1 MRWLR
6 TYVLTPPLSAAC
18 FLLFWASSWVAHPFD
33 RSGRIHHRIARFWS
47 WLLLRS
53 AGVRIL
59 TSGLDRLSAKD
70 HYLYI
75 SNHMS
80 FADTPVMAACL
91 PTEFRF
97 MARSGLMKWPI
108 IGGHLKRGGHIPV
121 HREDARGAL
130 KSMAEAVR
138 ILREAG
144 RSVLIFPEGTRGSG
158 ELQSFKGGAAHLAIQ
173 AGVPVVPLALTGT
186 ADVLPRKAFLLRP
199 GIVHVHAGEPMPTAH
214 LTARDRAAFTQELER
229 RVAQL
234 LARPV
239 AGESAV

>member
-6 TYVLTPPLSAAC
+6 TYLVTPPLSAAC
-18 FLLFWASSWVAHPFD
+18 FLLFWASSWIAHPFD
-33 RSGRIHHRIARFWS
+33 RSGRTHHAIARFWS

-53 AGVRIL
+53 AGVRIR
-59 TSGLDRLSAKD
+59 TSGLDRLSARGL
-70 HYLYI
+70 YLYV
-75 SNHMS
+75 SNHLS

-108 IGGHLKRGGHIPV
+108 IGGHLRRGGHIPV
-121 HREDARGAL
+121 HREDARGAAR
-130 KSMAEAVR
+130 SMAEAVR
-138 ILREAG
+138 MLREAG

-158 ELQSFKGGAAHLAIQ
+158 QLQAFKGGAAHLAIQ

-186 ADVLPRKAFLLRP
+186 ADVLPRRAFLLRP
-199 GIVHVHAGEPMPTAH
+199 GIVHVRAGEPVPTAH
-214 LTARDRAAFTQELER
+214 LTARDRPALTRELEK

-234 LARPV
+234 LTGPLP
-239 AGESAV
+239 SA